1 MPRSAGN
8 QPEFDEDDDRLDND
22 QILDE
27 GPSSEDIER
36 LDHESALCPDCGAEI
51 WDAAEICPKCFAY
64 IGGNAVNRRPWPT
77 WLRKVLVI
85 VLAVGLII
93 ITLLCFMS
101 PAFNDARMP
110 D

>member
-1 MPRSAGN
+1 MPSRADDPPS
-8 QPEFDEDDDRLDND
+8 FDEDDDRFDSD
-22 QILDE
+22 EIPDE

-36 LDHESALCPDCGAEI
+36 LDHESVLCPDCGAEI

-64 IGGNAVNRRPWPT
+64 IGGNAVNRRPSPG
-77 WLRKVLVI
+77 WLRLALVV

-101 PAFNDARMP
+101 PAFNDARLP